1 MTQLSSHIT
10 HSFLLQTSYFLLFI
24 YFPYTGEYCACPDF
38 LTSKRKNM
46 KRLPIVAL
54 AVCFAGLVACNQAS
68 AGGSFNQ
75 QARLDNLEKDFKQ
88 VKEEFEIIKYA
99 LDKRGISLEQARAEM
114 EADNKVWDIPD
125 EDSPVFGNT
134 KNPKL
139 TIVEFTEFQCPY
151 CSRIAPV
158 MKELNEKYPDKIKF
172 VYKHF
177 PLSFHSNARSAAASS
192 IAAHKQGKFWEYR
205 YALAPHSRE
214 LGDSIYVEVAKQV
227 GLNIEQFK
235 KDMVLDS
242 AMNARI
248 DKDFQLGTEVGV
260 QGTPNF
266 YINGKR
272 QDRFSPELVEKLLKE
287 AK

>member
-1 MTQLSSHIT
+1 
-10 HSFLLQTSYFLLFI
+10 
-24 YFPYTGEYCACPDF
+24 
-38 LTSKRKNM
+38 M
-46 KRLPIVAL
+46 KRITIVAMAIL
-54 AVCFAGLVACNQAS
+54 AASLVACNQAS

-75 QARLDNLEKDFKQ
+75 QARLDSLEKNFNQLKEDFD
-88 VKEEFEIIKYA
+88 VIVYA
-99 LDKRGISLEQARAEM
+99 LDKRGISLDQARAEM

-125 EDSPVFGNT
+125 DNSPIFGNT
-134 KNPKL
+134 KDPKL

-158 MKELNEKYPDKIKF
+158 MKELNQKYPDKIKF

-177 PLSFHSNARSAAASS
+177 PLSFHSNAKAAAAAS
-192 IAAHKQGKFWEYR
+192 IAAQNQGKFWEFR

-214 LGDSIYVEVAKQV
+214 LSDSTYIAIATEI
-227 GLNIEQFK
+227 GLDIEKFK
-235 KDMVLDS
+235 KEMVLDS
-242 AMNARI
+242 AMEARI
-248 DKDFQLGTEVGV
+248 DKDFQLGVKVGV

-272 QDRFSPELVEKLLKE
+272 QDRFSPELVEKMLKE

>member
-1 MTQLSSHIT
+1 MKHI
-10 HSFLLQTSYFLLFI
+10 S
-24 YFPYTGEYCACPDF
+24 
-38 LTSKRKNM
+38 
-46 KRLPIVAL
+46 IVAMAFL
-54 AVCFAGLVACNQAS
+54 VVGLVGCNQAS

-75 QARLDNLEKDFKQ
+75 QARLDSLEKNFNQLKEDFD
-88 VKEEFEIIKYA
+88 VIVYA
-99 LDKRGISLEQARAEM
+99 LDKRGISLDQARAEM

-134 KNPKL
+134 KDPKL

-151 CSRIAPV
+151 CSRIAPT
-158 MKELNEKYPDKIKF
+158 MKELNNKYPDKIKF

-177 PLSFHSNARSAAASS
+177 PLSFHANAQAAAAAS
-192 IAAHKQGKFWEYR
+192 IAAHKQGKFWEFR

-214 LGDSIYVEVAKQV
+214 LSDSMYIAVAKEV
-227 GLNIEQFK
+227 GLDIEKFK

-242 AMNARI
+242 AMMARI
-248 DKDFQLGTEVGV
+248 DKDFQLGVKVGV

-272 QDRFSPELVEKLLKE
+272 QDRFSPDLVEKLLKE

>member
-1 MTQLSSHIT
+1 
-10 HSFLLQTSYFLLFI
+10 
-24 YFPYTGEYCACPDF
+24 
-38 LTSKRKNM
+38 M
-46 KRLPIVAL
+46 KRITIVAMAIL
-54 AVCFAGLVACNQAS
+54 AASLVACNQAS

-75 QARLDNLEKDFKQ
+75 QARLDSLEKNFNQLKEDFD
-88 VKEEFEIIKYA
+88 VIVYA
-99 LDKRGISLEQARAEM
+99 LDKRGISLDQARAEM

-125 EDSPVFGNT
+125 DNSPIFGNT
-134 KNPKL
+134 KDPKL

-158 MKELNEKYPDKIKF
+158 MKELNQKYPDKIKF

-177 PLSFHSNARSAAASS
+177 PLSFHSNAKAAAAAS
-192 IAAHKQGKFWEYR
+192 IAAQNQGKFWEFR

-214 LGDSIYVEVAKQV
+214 LSDSIYIAIATEI
-227 GLNIEQFK
+227 GLDIEKFK
-235 KDMVLDS
+235 KEMVLDS
-242 AMNARI
+242 AMEARI
-248 DKDFQLGTEVGV
+248 DKDFQLGVKVGV

-272 QDRFSPELVEKLLKE
+272 QDRFSPELVEKMLKE

>member
-1 MTQLSSHIT
+1 
-10 HSFLLQTSYFLLFI
+10 
-24 YFPYTGEYCACPDF
+24 
-38 LTSKRKNM
+38 M

-158 MKELNEKYPDKIKF
+158 MKELNDKYPDKIKF

-177 PLSFHSNARSAAASS
+177 PLSFHSNARAAAASS

-214 LGDSIYVEVAKQV
+214 LGDSIYVEVAKQI
-227 GLNIEQFK
+227 GLNVDQFK

-272 QDRFSPELVEKLLKE
+272 QDRFSPDLVEKLLKE

>member
-1 MTQLSSHIT
+1 MAILVSS
-10 HSFLLQTSYFLLFI
+10 F
-24 YFPYTGEYCACPDF
+24 
-38 LTSKRKNM
+38 
-46 KRLPIVAL
+46 
-54 AVCFAGLVACNQAS
+54 VACNQAS

-75 QARLDNLEKDFKQ
+75 QARLDSLEKDFKQ

-99 LDKRGISLEQARAEM
+99 LDKRGISLEAARAEM

-134 KNPKL
+134 TNPKL

-177 PLSFHSNARSAAASS
+177 PLSFHSNAKAAAASS
-192 IAAHKQGKFWEYR
+192 IAAQKQGKFWEYR
-205 YALAPHSRE
+205 YALASHSRE
-214 LGDSIYVEVAKQV
+214 LGDSIYVAVAKDV
-227 GLNIEQFK
+227 GLNIDQFK

-242 AMNARI
+242 AMSARI
-248 DKDFQLGTEVGV
+248 DKDFQLGVKVGV
-260 QGTPNF
+260 QGTPTF

-272 QDRFSPELVEKLLKE
+272 QDRFSPDLVEKMLKE

>member
-1 MTQLSSHIT
+1 MAI
-10 HSFLLQTSYFLLFI
+10 
-24 YFPYTGEYCACPDF
+24 
-38 LTSKRKNM
+38 
-46 KRLPIVAL
+46 L
-54 AVCFAGLVACNQAS
+54 AASLVACNQAS

-75 QARLDNLEKDFKQ
+75 QARLDSLEKNFNQLKEDFD
-88 VKEEFEIIKYA
+88 VIVYA
-99 LDKRGISLEQARAEM
+99 LDKRGISLDQARAEM

-125 EDSPVFGNT
+125 DNSPIFGNT
-134 KNPKL
+134 KDPKL

-158 MKELNEKYPDKIKF
+158 MKELNQKYPDKIKF

-177 PLSFHSNARSAAASS
+177 PLSFHSNAKAAAAAS
-192 IAAHKQGKFWEYR
+192 IAAQNQGKFWEFR

-214 LGDSIYVEVAKQV
+214 LSDSTYIAIATEI
-227 GLNIEQFK
+227 GLDIEKFK
-235 KDMVLDS
+235 KEMVLDS
-242 AMNARI
+242 AMEARI
-248 DKDFQLGTEVGV
+248 DKDFQLGVKVGV

-272 QDRFSPELVEKLLKE
+272 QDRFSPDLVEKMLKE

>member
-1 MTQLSSHIT
+1 MA
-10 HSFLLQTSYFLLFI
+10 FL
-24 YFPYTGEYCACPDF
+24 
-38 LTSKRKNM
+38 
-46 KRLPIVAL
+46 V
-54 AVCFAGLVACNQAS
+54 VGLVGCNQAS

-75 QARLDNLEKDFKQ
+75 QARLDSLEKDFKI

-134 KNPKL
+134 KDPKL

-151 CSRIAPV
+151 CSRIAPT
-158 MKELNEKYPDKIKF
+158 MKELNQKYPDKIKF

-177 PLSFHSNARSAAASS
+177 PLSFHSNAKAAAAAS
-192 IAAHKQGKFWEYR
+192 IAAHKQGKFWEFR

-214 LGDSIYVEVAKQV
+214 LSDSMYIAVAKEV
-227 GLNIEQFK
+227 GLDIEKFK

-242 AMNARI
+242 AMMARI
-248 DKDFQLGTEVGV
+248 DKDFQLGVQVGV

-272 QDRFSPELVEKLLKE
+272 QDRFSPDLVEKLLKE

>member
-1 MTQLSSHIT
+1 M
-10 HSFLLQTSYFLLFI
+10 
-24 YFPYTGEYCACPDF
+24 A
-38 LTSKRKNM
+38 
-46 KRLPIVAL
+46 VL
-54 AVCFAGLVACNQAS
+54 AASLVACNQAS

-75 QARLDNLEKDFKQ
+75 QARLDSLEKKVTELESNLEA
-88 VKEEFEIIKYA
+88 VGYILE
-99 LDKRGISLEQARAEM
+99 KRAGMSIEDAKKEM
-114 EADNKVWDIPD
+114 EEANKVWDIPD

-158 MKELNEKYPDKIKF
+158 MQELNKKYPNDIKF

-177 PLSFHSNARSAAASS
+177 PLSFHSNAQAAAAAS
-192 IAAHKQGKFWEYR
+192 IAAQKQGKFWEFR

-214 LGDSIYVEVAKQV
+214 LSDSIYLAVAKEV
-227 GLNIEQFK
+227 GLNIDQFK

-242 AMNARI
+242 AMKARI
-248 DKDFQLGTEVGV
+248 DKDFQLGVKVGV

-272 QDRFSPELVEKLLKE
+272 QDRFSPDLVEKLLKE
-287 AK
+287 SK

>member
-1 MTQLSSHIT
+1 MKHI
-10 HSFLLQTSYFLLFI
+10 S
-24 YFPYTGEYCACPDF
+24 
-38 LTSKRKNM
+38 
-46 KRLPIVAL
+46 IVAMAFL
-54 AVCFAGLVACNQAS
+54 VVGLVGCNQAS

-75 QARLDNLEKDFKQ
+75 QARLDSLEKNFNQLKEDFD
-88 VKEEFEIIKYA
+88 VIVYA
-99 LDKRGISLEQARAEM
+99 LDKRGISLDQARAEM

-134 KNPKL
+134 KDPKL

-151 CSRIAPV
+151 CSRIAPT
-158 MKELNEKYPDKIKF
+158 MKELNNKYPDKIKF

-177 PLSFHSNARSAAASS
+177 PLSFHANAQAAAAAS
-192 IAAHKQGKFWEYR
+192 IAAHKQGKFWEFR

-214 LGDSIYVEVAKQV
+214 LSDSMYVAVAKEV
-227 GLNIEQFK
+227 GLDIEKFK

-242 AMNARI
+242 AMMARI
-248 DKDFQLGTEVGV
+248 DKDFQLGVKVGV

-272 QDRFSPELVEKLLKE
+272 QDRFSPDLVEKLLKE

>member
-1 MTQLSSHIT
+1 MAILVSS
-10 HSFLLQTSYFLLFI
+10 F
-24 YFPYTGEYCACPDF
+24 
-38 LTSKRKNM
+38 
-46 KRLPIVAL
+46 
-54 AVCFAGLVACNQAS
+54 VACNQAS

-75 QARLDNLEKDFKQ
+75 QARLDSLEKDFKQ

-99 LDKRGISLEQARAEM
+99 LDKRGISLEAARAEM

-134 KNPKL
+134 TNPKL

-158 MKELNEKYPDKIKF
+158 MQDLNKKYPDKIKF

-177 PLSFHSNARSAAASS
+177 PLSFHSNAKAAAAAS
-192 IAAHKQGKFWEYR
+192 IAAQKQGKFWEYR
-205 YALAPHSRE
+205 YALASHSRE
-214 LGDSIYVEVAKQV
+214 LGDSIYVAVAKEV
-227 GLNIEQFK
+227 GLNIDQFK
-235 KDMVLDS
+235 KEMVLDS
-242 AMNARI
+242 AMSARI
-248 DKDFQLGTEVGV
+248 DKDFQLGVKVGV

-272 QDRFSPELVEKLLKE
+272 QDRFSPDLVEKMLKE

>member
-1 MTQLSSHIT
+1 M
-10 HSFLLQTSYFLLFI
+10 
-24 YFPYTGEYCACPDF
+24 
-38 LTSKRKNM
+38 
-46 KRLPIVAL
+46 AL
-54 AVCFAGLVACNQAS
+54 VVSGLVACNQAS

-151 CSRIAPV
+151 CSRIAPA
-158 MKELNEKYPDKIKF
+158 MQELNKKYPDQIKF

-177 PLSFHSNARSAAASS
+177 PLSFHSNAQAAAAFALEWKLS
-192 IAAHKQGKFWEYR
+192 GKC
-205 YALAPHSRE
+205 L
-214 LGDSIYVEVAKQV
+214 
-227 GLNIEQFK
+227 
-235 KDMVLDS
+235 
-242 AMNARI
+242 
-248 DKDFQLGTEVGV
+248 
-260 QGTPNF
+260 
-266 YINGKR
+266 
-272 QDRFSPELVEKLLKE
+272 
-287 AK
+287 

>member
-1 MTQLSSHIT
+1 
-10 HSFLLQTSYFLLFI
+10 
-24 YFPYTGEYCACPDF
+24 
-38 LTSKRKNM
+38 M
-46 KRLPIVAL
+46 KRITIVAMAIL
-54 AVCFAGLVACNQAS
+54 AASLVACNQAS

-75 QARLDNLEKDFKQ
+75 QARLDSLEKNFNQLKEDFD
-88 VKEEFEIIKYA
+88 VIVYA
-99 LDKRGISLEQARAEM
+99 LDKRGISLDQARAEM

-125 EDSPVFGNT
+125 DNSPIFGNT
-134 KNPKL
+134 KDPKL

-158 MKELNEKYPDKIKF
+158 MKELNQKYPDKIKF

-177 PLSFHSNARSAAASS
+177 PLSFHSNAKAAAAAS
-192 IAAHKQGKFWEYR
+192 IAAQNQGKFWEFR

-214 LGDSIYVEVAKQV
+214 LSDSTYIAIATEI
-227 GLNIEQFK
+227 GLDIEKFK
-235 KDMVLDS
+235 KEMVLDS
-242 AMNARI
+242 AMEARI
-248 DKDFQLGTEVGV
+248 DKDFQLGVKVGV

-272 QDRFSPELVEKLLKE
+272 QDRFSPDLVEKMLKE

>member
-1 MTQLSSHIT
+1 
-10 HSFLLQTSYFLLFI
+10 
-24 YFPYTGEYCACPDF
+24 
-38 LTSKRKNM
+38 M
-46 KRLPIVAL
+46 KRFSIVAMAFL
-54 AVCFAGLVACNQAS
+54 VVGLVGCNQAS

-75 QARLDNLEKDFKQ
+75 QARLDSLEKDFKV

-151 CSRIAPV
+151 CSRIAPT
-158 MKELNEKYPDKIKF
+158 MKDLMDKHPGEIKF
-172 VYKHF
+172 IYKNF
-177 PLSFHSNARSAAASS
+177 PLSFHANAKPAAAAA
-192 IAAHKQGKFWEYR
+192 IAAQKQGKFWEYR

-214 LGDSIYVEVAKQV
+214 LTDSTFEAVAKEV
-227 GLNIEQFK
+227 GLNIEQFN
-235 KDMVLDS
+235 KDRVLDD

-248 DKDFQLGTEVGV
+248 QKDFDLGVKVGV

-272 QDRFSPELVEKLLKE
+272 QDRFSPELVEKMLKE

>member
-1 MTQLSSHIT
+1 
-10 HSFLLQTSYFLLFI
+10 
-24 YFPYTGEYCACPDF
+24 
-38 LTSKRKNM
+38 M
-46 KRLPIVAL
+46 KRLSIAAMAICV
-54 AVCFAGLVACNQAS
+54 AGLVACNQAS

-75 QARLDNLEKDFKQ
+75 QAKIDSLEKK
-88 VKEEFEIIKYA
+88 VAELESNMEAVSYI
-99 LDKRGISLEQARAEM
+99 LEKRAGMSIDDAKKEM
-114 EADNKVWDIPD
+114 EEANKVWDIPE
-125 EDSPVFGNT
+125 EDSPVYGA

-151 CSRIAPV
+151 CSRIAPTI
-158 MKELNEKYPDKIKF
+158 KELMDKYPNDIRF

-177 PLSFHSNARSAAASS
+177 PLSFHPNARPAAAAS
-192 IAAHKQGKFWEYR
+192 IAALKQGKFWEFR

-227 GLNIEQFK
+227 GLNIEQFN
-235 KDMVLDS
+235 KDRVLDD

-248 DKDFQLGTEVGV
+248 DKDFQLGAKVGV

-272 QDRFSPELVEKLLKE
+272 QDRFSPDLVEKLLKE

>member
-1 MTQLSSHIT
+1 
-10 HSFLLQTSYFLLFI
+10 
-24 YFPYTGEYCACPDF
+24 
-38 LTSKRKNM
+38 M
-46 KRLPIVAL
+46 KHFSIVAMAFL
-54 AVCFAGLVACNQAS
+54 VVGLVGCNQAS

-75 QARLDNLEKDFKQ
+75 QARLDSLEKDFKI

-134 KNPKL
+134 KDPKL

-151 CSRIAPV
+151 CSRIAPT
-158 MKELNEKYPDKIKF
+158 MKELNQKYPDKIKF

-177 PLSFHSNARSAAASS
+177 PLSFHANAQAAAAAS
-192 IAAHKQGKFWEYR
+192 IAAHKQGKFWEFR

-214 LGDSIYVEVAKQV
+214 LSDSMYIAVAKEV
-227 GLNIEQFK
+227 GLDIEKFK

-242 AMNARI
+242 AMMARI
-248 DKDFQLGTEVGV
+248 DKDFQLGVKVGV

-272 QDRFSPELVEKLLKE
+272 QDRFSPDLVEKLLKE

>member
-1 MTQLSSHIT
+1 MAI
-10 HSFLLQTSYFLLFI
+10 
-24 YFPYTGEYCACPDF
+24 
-38 LTSKRKNM
+38 
-46 KRLPIVAL
+46 L
-54 AVCFAGLVACNQAS
+54 AASLVACNQAS

-75 QARLDNLEKDFKQ
+75 QARLDSLEKNFNQLKEDFD
-88 VKEEFEIIKYA
+88 VIVYA
-99 LDKRGISLEQARAEM
+99 LDKRGISLDQARAEM

-125 EDSPVFGNT
+125 DNSPIFGNT
-134 KNPKL
+134 KDPKL

-158 MKELNEKYPDKIKF
+158 MKELNQKYPDKIKF

-177 PLSFHSNARSAAASS
+177 PLSFHSNAKAAAAAS
-192 IAAHKQGKFWEYR
+192 IAAQNQGKFWEFR

-214 LGDSIYVEVAKQV
+214 LSDSTYIAIATEIGLDVEK
-227 GLNIEQFK
+227 FK

-242 AMNARI
+242 AMEARI
-248 DKDFQLGTEVGV
+248 DKDFQLGVQVGV

-272 QDRFSPELVEKLLKE
+272 QDSFSPALVEKLLNE

>member
-1 MTQLSSHIT
+1 
-10 HSFLLQTSYFLLFI
+10 
-24 YFPYTGEYCACPDF
+24 
-38 LTSKRKNM
+38 M
-46 KRLPIVAL
+46 KRITIVAMAIL
-54 AVCFAGLVACNQAS
+54 AASLVACNQAS

-75 QARLDNLEKDFKQ
+75 QARLDALEKDFNQLKDDFN
-88 VKEEFEIIKYA
+88 VIVYA
-99 LDKRGISLEQARAEM
+99 LDKRGITLEQARAEM

-125 EDSPVFGNT
+125 DNSPVFGNT

-151 CSRIAPV
+151 CSRIAPT
-158 MKELNEKYPDKIKF
+158 MQELNKKYPDQIKF

-177 PLSFHSNARSAAASS
+177 PLSFHANAKAAAAAS
-192 IAAHKQGKFWEYR
+192 IAAHKQGKFWEFR

-214 LGDSIYVEVAKQV
+214 LSDSTYLAVAKEI
-227 GLNIEQFK
+227 GLDVEKFK
-235 KDMVLDS
+235 KEMVLDS
-242 AMNARI
+242 AMEARI
-248 DKDFQLGTEVGV
+248 DKDFQLGVKVGV

-272 QDRFSPELVEKLLKE
+272 QDRFSAELVEKMLKE

>member
-1 MTQLSSHIT
+1 
-10 HSFLLQTSYFLLFI
+10 
-24 YFPYTGEYCACPDF
+24 
-38 LTSKRKNM
+38 M
-46 KRLPIVAL
+46 KRISIVAI
-54 AVCFAGLVACNQAS
+54 AIVTASLVACNQAA

-75 QARLDNLEKDFKQ
+75 QARLDSLEKDFN
-88 VKEEFEIIKYA
+88 VLKEEFEVIKYA

-125 EDSPVFGNT
+125 EDSPVFGNA

-177 PLSFHSNARSAAASS
+177 PLSFHSNAKAAAASA
-192 IAAHKQGKFWEYR
+192 IAAQKQGKFWEYR

-214 LGDSIYVEVAKQV
+214 LSDSTYLAIAKEIGLDVEK
-227 GLNIEQFK
+227 FK

-242 AMNARI
+242 AMEARI
-248 DKDFQLGTEVGV
+248 DKDFQLGVKVGV

-272 QDRFSPELVEKLLKE
+272 QDRFSPDLVEKLLKE

>member
-1 MTQLSSHIT
+1 MQIGICL
-10 HSFLLQTSYFLLFI
+10 
-24 YFPYTGEYCACPDF
+24 F
-38 LTSKRKNM
+38 LTDKRTSM
-46 KRLPIVAL
+46 KRLSLVAM
-54 AVCFAGLVACNQAS
+54 AIFFASLVACNQAS
-68 AGGSFNQ
+68 AGSSFNQ
-75 QARLDNLEKDFKQ
+75 QAKLDSLEKDFKQ

-151 CSRIAPV
+151 CSRIAPT
-158 MKELNEKYPDKIKF
+158 MKELNEKYGDKIKF

-177 PLSFHSNARSAAASS
+177 PLSFHANAPAAAAAS
-192 IAAHKQGKFWEYR
+192 IAAHKQGKFWEFR

-214 LGDSIYVEVAKQV
+214 LGDSIFVEIAKQV

-235 KDMVLDS
+235 KDMVLAS
-242 AMNARI
+242 AMQARI
-248 DKDFQLGTEVGV
+248 DKDFKLGVEGGV

-272 QDRFSPELVEKLLKE
+272 QDRFSKELVEKMLKE

>member
-1 MTQLSSHIT
+1 
-10 HSFLLQTSYFLLFI
+10 
-24 YFPYTGEYCACPDF
+24 
-38 LTSKRKNM
+38 M
-46 KRLPIVAL
+46 KRITIVAMAIL
-54 AVCFAGLVACNQAS
+54 AASLVACNQAS

-75 QARLDNLEKDFKQ
+75 QARLDSLEKNFNQLKEDFD
-88 VKEEFEIIKYA
+88 VIVYA
-99 LDKRGISLEQARAEM
+99 LDKRGISLDQARAEM

-125 EDSPVFGNT
+125 DNSPVFGNT
-134 KNPKL
+134 KDPKL

-158 MKELNEKYPDKIKF
+158 MKELNQKYPDKIKF

-177 PLSFHSNARSAAASS
+177 PLSFHSNAKAAAAAS
-192 IAAHKQGKFWEYR
+192 IAAQNQGKFWEFR

-214 LGDSIYVEVAKQV
+214 LSDSIYVAVATEI
-227 GLNIEQFK
+227 GLDVEKFK
-235 KDMVLDS
+235 KEMVLDS
-242 AMNARI
+242 AMEARI
-248 DKDFQLGTEVGV
+248 DKDFQLGVKVGV

-272 QDRFSPELVEKLLKE
+272 QDRFSPELVEKMLKE

>member
-1 MTQLSSHIT
+1 MKPFS
-10 HSFLLQTSYFLLFI
+10 LLI
-24 YFPYTGEYCACPDF
+24 PA
-38 LTSKRKNM
+38 
-46 KRLPIVAL
+46 VL
-54 AVCFAGLVACNQAS
+54 AISLAACNQAS
-68 AGGSFNQ
+68 AQGGSNAISSQ
-75 QARLDNLEKDFKQ
+75 VEKIE
-88 VKEEFEIIKYA
+88 KELAKIKDEFEVLKYG
-99 LDKRGISLEQARAEM
+99 LDKRGMSIEQLRAEM

-158 MKELNEKYPDKIKF
+158 IQELMKKYPNDIKF

-177 PLSFHSNARSAAASS
+177 PLSFHANAPAAAASA
-192 IAAHKQGKFWEYR
+192 IAAQKQGKFWEYR
-205 YALAPHSRE
+205 YALAPHYRE
-214 LGDSIYVEVAKQV
+214 LSEEKFIEVAKEV

-242 AMNARI
+242 AMQARI
-248 DKDFQLGTEVGV
+248 DLDFQLGVKVGV

-266 YINGKR
+266 YVNGKR
-272 QDRFSPELVEKLLKE
+272 QDRFSPQLVEDLLQK
-287 AK
+287 AGK

>member
-1 MTQLSSHIT
+1 
-10 HSFLLQTSYFLLFI
+10 
-24 YFPYTGEYCACPDF
+24 
-38 LTSKRKNM
+38 M
-46 KRLPIVAL
+46 KRLSIVAM
-54 AVCFAGLVACNQAS
+54 AIFAISLVACNQAS

-75 QARLDNLEKDFKQ
+75 QARLDSLEKDFSTL
-88 VKEEFEIIKYA
+88 KEEFEAIKFA
-99 LDKRGISLEQARAEM
+99 LDKRGISVEDAKKEM
-114 EADNKVWDIPD
+114 EMANKVWDIPD
-125 EDSPVFGNT
+125 DDSPIFGNT
-134 KNPKL
+134 KDPKL

-151 CSRIAPV
+151 CSRIAPT
-158 MKELNEKYPDKIKF
+158 MQELNKKYPNEIKF

-177 PLSFHSNARSAAASS
+177 PLSFHANAQAAAASS
-192 IAAHKQGKFWEYR
+192 IAAQKQGKFWEYR

-214 LGDSIYVEVAKQV
+214 LSDSVYLAVAKEV
-227 GLNIEQFK
+227 GLDLEKFK

-242 AMNARI
+242 AMIARI
-248 DKDFQLGTEVGV
+248 DKDFQLGVKVGV

>member
-1 MTQLSSHIT
+1 
-10 HSFLLQTSYFLLFI
+10 
-24 YFPYTGEYCACPDF
+24 
-38 LTSKRKNM
+38 M
-46 KRLPIVAL
+46 KRITIVAMAIL
-54 AVCFAGLVACNQAS
+54 AASLVACNQAS

-75 QARLDNLEKDFKQ
+75 QARLDSLEKNFNQLKEDFD
-88 VKEEFEIIKYA
+88 VIVYA
-99 LDKRGISLEQARAEM
+99 LDKRGISLDQARAEM

-125 EDSPVFGNT
+125 DNSPVFGNT
-134 KNPKL
+134 KDPKL

-158 MKELNEKYPDKIKF
+158 MKELNQKYPDKIKF

-177 PLSFHSNARSAAASS
+177 PLSFHSNAKAAAAAS
-192 IAAHKQGKFWEYR
+192 IAAQNQGKFWEFR

-214 LGDSIYVEVAKQV
+214 LSDSIYIAVATEI
-227 GLNIEQFK
+227 GLDIEKFK
-235 KDMVLDS
+235 KEMVLDS
-242 AMNARI
+242 AMEARI
-248 DKDFQLGTEVGV
+248 DKDFQLGVKVGV

-272 QDRFSPELVEKLLKE
+272 QDRFSPDLVEKMLKE

>member
-1 MTQLSSHIT
+1 MA
-10 HSFLLQTSYFLLFI
+10 FL
-24 YFPYTGEYCACPDF
+24 
-38 LTSKRKNM
+38 
-46 KRLPIVAL
+46 V
-54 AVCFAGLVACNQAS
+54 VGLVGCNQAS

-75 QARLDNLEKDFKQ
+75 QARLDSLEKDFKV

-99 LDKRGISLEQARAEM
+99 LDKRGISLEQAHAEM

-134 KNPKL
+134 KDPKL

-151 CSRIAPV
+151 CSRIAPT
-158 MKELNEKYPDKIKF
+158 MKELNNKYPDKIKF

-177 PLSFHSNARSAAASS
+177 PLSFHANAQAAAAAS
-192 IAAHKQGKFWEYR
+192 IAAHKQGKFWEFR

-214 LGDSIYVEVAKQV
+214 LSDSMYIAVAKEV
-227 GLNIEQFK
+227 GLDIEKFK

-242 AMNARI
+242 AMMARI
-248 DKDFQLGTEVGV
+248 DKDFQLGVKVGV

-272 QDRFSPELVEKLLKE
+272 QDRFSPDLVEKLLKE